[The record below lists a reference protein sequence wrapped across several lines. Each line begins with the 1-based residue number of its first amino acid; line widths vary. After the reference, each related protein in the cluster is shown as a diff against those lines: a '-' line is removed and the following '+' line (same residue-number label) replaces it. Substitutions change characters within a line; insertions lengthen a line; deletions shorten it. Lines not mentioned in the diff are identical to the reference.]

1 MNLLC
6 EGKIEVAF
14 EVLYQVLRTDQY
26 TSVCRT
32 GACEIIKYMFSVLLN
47 TSVQGGTNATPGLL
61 THIRMST
68 FMTQIQK

>member
-32 GACEIIKYMFSVLLN
+32 GACENIKYMFSVLLSA
-47 TSVQGGTNATPGLL
+47 SVPGGTNATPGLL

-68 FMTQIQK
+68 FMTQILK